1 MGNTFISDI
10 RDKAAK
16 KFLKVAF
23 PDAEDVRTLKAALI
37 LKDKRI
43 ADPILVGPASAIGKI
58 AADNGLDI
66 GGHPHRRSRDRRRQ
80 GGARQ
85 RPL

>member
-10 RDKAAK
+10 RGKAAK

-37 LKDKRI
+37 LREKHI
-43 ADPILVGPASAIGKI
+43 ANPASSGRRPRSTRSPRTTGSIS
-58 AADNGLDI
+58 AAS
-66 GGHPHRRSRDRRRQ
+66 PSST
-80 GGARQ
+80 
-85 RPL
+85 P